1 MKRKL
6 IIVGAGKI
14 ADVITPIFAAA
25 VEYEIVA
32 YACESDYIDREVFH
46 GRPVIPLETLSEH
59 HGATDHEV
67 FVAIGYHGLNQV
79 REQIFLSLRQQGY
92 RFASCIHPGA
102 SYRPEQLAGDNIYL
116 GAGVSI
122 ETAAVVEEGVFLWSN
137 AVVGHH
143 ARIAAHAWLAAGAVV
158 GGASRIGLRC
168 FLGLG
173 AVVGNEVDVADDC
186 LLGANTL
193 TTRSL
198 SEKRVVIARDSEV
211 IRLDSGQ
218 FLRMSSLR

>member
-6 IIVGAGKI
+6 VIVGLGKI
-14 ADVITPIFAAA
+14 ADVVVPVFSA
-25 VEYEIVA
+25 VDEFEIVA
-32 YACESDYIDREVFH
+32 YACESNYIDRETFH
-46 GRPVIPLETLSEH
+46 GRPVISLDALLQHYGPAE
-59 HGATDHEV
+59 HEV

-79 REQIFLSLRQQGY
+79 RERIFLSLRQQGY
-92 RFASCIHPGA
+92 RFARCIHPQA
-102 SYRPEQLAGDNIYL
+102 CYDPAQLLGENIYL

-122 ETAAVVEEGVFLWSN
+122 EAAAVVEEGAFLWSN
-137 AVVGHH
+137 VVVGHH
-143 ARIAAHAWLAAGAVV
+143 AIVAAHAWLAAGVVV
-158 GGASRIGLRC
+158 GGGSRIGRRC

-173 AVVGNEVDVADDC
+173 AVVGNEVDVADGC

-198 SEKRVVIARDSEV
+198 SENRVVIVRDSEV
-211 IRLDSGQ
+211 IRLDSKQ